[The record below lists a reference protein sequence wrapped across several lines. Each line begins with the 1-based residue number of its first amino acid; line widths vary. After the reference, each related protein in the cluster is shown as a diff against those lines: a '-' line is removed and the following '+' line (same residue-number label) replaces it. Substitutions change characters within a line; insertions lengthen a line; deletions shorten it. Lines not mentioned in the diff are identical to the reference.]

1 MFSMTDN
8 DVPTLRQMPPE
19 EVTAFCD
26 RAIAACPTSYTVR
39 VEAEAFRQS
48 RTPWDATRLANA
60 LDIQSDNNAA
70 LGELVGEIDR
80 AAEACAG
87 LVPSNR
93 LSRRL

>member
-1 MFSMTDN
+1 MTDN
-8 DVPTLRQMPPE
+8 DIPNLRQMPAD
-19 EVTAFCD
+19 EVNALCD
-26 RAIAACPTSYTVR
+26 RAEAACPNSYTVR
-39 VEAEAFRQS
+39 VEADGFRRE
-48 RTPWDATRLANA
+48 RTPWSATRLANA
-60 LDIQSDNNAA
+60 LDIQSDNNTA